1 MIHQRR
7 IGEGIEI
14 KKEKKFPLEQCPI
27 NPKITK
33 KGTSQK
39 KVLNQTTKK
48 EIIIARLILRI
59 REEENQIQM
68 PIQINSRIRLILVLG
83 VLFISCD
90 SNRVFDEYKS
100 ITNNSWSQ
108 DHSINFKFEITDT
121 ISKNNLFINIRNSN
135 QYQFS
140 NLYII
145 SSINFPNGK
154 KIVDTLQYE
163 MADKNGRFLGE
174 GISDIKHN
182 KLSFK
187 ENIIFPFSGNYNV
200 SISQAMRKNGS
211 INGIKELHGISDVGF
226 RIEKVN

>member
-1 MIHQRR
+1 
-7 IGEGIEI
+7 
-14 KKEKKFPLEQCPI
+14 
-27 NPKITK
+27 
-33 KGTSQK
+33 
-39 KVLNQTTKK
+39 
-48 EIIIARLILRI
+48 
-59 REEENQIQM
+59 M
-68 PIQINSRIRLILVLG
+68 PILINSRIILILVLG

-121 ISKNNLFINIRNSN
+121 ISKNNLFINVRNSN

-163 MADKNGRFLGE
+163 MTDKNGKFLGN
-174 GISDIKHN
+174 GISEIKHS
-182 KLSFK
+182 KLLLK
-187 ENIIFPFSGNYNV
+187 ENIIFPISGQYSFS
-200 SISQAMRKNGS
+200 IWQAMRKNGEV
-211 INGIKELHGISDVGF
+211 NGVSQLQGISDVGL

>member
-1 MIHQRR
+1 
-7 IGEGIEI
+7 
-14 KKEKKFPLEQCPI
+14 
-27 NPKITK
+27 
-33 KGTSQK
+33 
-39 KVLNQTTKK
+39 
-48 EIIIARLILRI
+48 
-59 REEENQIQM
+59 M
-68 PIQINSRIRLILVLG
+68 PILINSRIILILVLG

-121 ISKNNLFINIRNSN
+121 ISKNNLFINVRNSN

-163 MADKNGRFLGE
+163 IADKNGRFLGE

-182 KLSFK
+182 KLFFK

-211 INGIKELHGISDVGF
+211 IDGIKELRGVSDVGF

>member
-1 MIHQRR
+1 
-7 IGEGIEI
+7 
-14 KKEKKFPLEQCPI
+14 
-27 NPKITK
+27 
-33 KGTSQK
+33 
-39 KVLNQTTKK
+39 
-48 EIIIARLILRI
+48 
-59 REEENQIQM
+59 M
-68 PIQINSRIRLILVLG
+68 PIQINSKIRLILVLG

-121 ISKNNLFINIRNSN
+121 ISKNNLFINVRNSN

-163 MADKNGRFLGE
+163 IARLV
-174 GISDIKHN
+174 IY
-182 KLSFK
+182 
-187 ENIIFPFSGNYNV
+187 YN
-200 SISQAMRKNGS
+200 S
-211 INGIKELHGISDVGF
+211 
-226 RIEKVN
+226 

>member
-1 MIHQRR
+1 M
-7 IGEGIEI
+7 
-14 KKEKKFPLEQCPI
+14 
-27 NPKITK
+27 
-33 KGTSQK
+33 
-39 KVLNQTTKK
+39 
-48 EIIIARLILRI
+48 
-59 REEENQIQM
+59 
-68 PIQINSRIRLILVLG
+68 
-83 VLFISCD
+83 
-90 SNRVFDEYKS
+90 
-100 ITNNSWSQ
+100 
-108 DHSINFKFEITDT
+108 SINLLLTTVGLKIIQLTLNLKLQ
-121 ISKNNLFINIRNSN
+121 IPYQKNNLFINIRNSN

-163 MADKNGRFLGE
+163 MADKNGRLLGE

-211 INGIKELHGISDVGF
+211 IDGIKELHGISDVGF

>member
-1 MIHQRR
+1 
-7 IGEGIEI
+7 
-14 KKEKKFPLEQCPI
+14 
-27 NPKITK
+27 
-33 KGTSQK
+33 
-39 KVLNQTTKK
+39 
-48 EIIIARLILRI
+48 
-59 REEENQIQM
+59 M
-68 PIQINSRIRLILVLG
+68 PIQINSKIRLILVLG

-90 SNRVFDEYKS
+90 SNRVFDEYKF

-108 DHSINFKFEITDT
+108 DHPINFEFEITDT

-211 INGIKELHGISDVGF
+211 IDGIKELHGISDVGF